1 MRVQV
6 VSYLAA
12 ALATL
17 LLAPFVPWGLIW
29 LVPVFPLAAVIL
41 AEDLWSI
48 HQFRRAVRELT
59 DA

>member
-1 MRVQV
+1 M